1 MNSFNSDNFSDNT
14 NFRNQDSNNDNFNN
28 NGFRRKDFNNKSF
41 NGSYDDDKKN
51 NETIIDELINS
62 LFPQEY
68 NLKQNL
74 KQKNQQQEDMYSNKK
89 IEYEIIMDCSNKSD
103 YIIYYFVTKK
113 IMYILPTKQAQDI
126 AIHGNWKT
134 GRAFDKLVKNGK
146 KVVKTS
152 VGALI
157 PVDKMLK
164 LVNFTNS
171 KFEKYIE
178 L

>member
-41 NGSYDDDKKN
+41 NSSYDDDKKN

-62 LFPQEY
+62 LFPQECD
-68 NLKQNL
+68 LKQNL

-103 YIIYYFVTKK
+103 YIIYYRKLNIIYGKK
-113 IMYILPTKQAQDI
+113 AQI
-126 AIHGNWKT
+126 
-134 GRAFDKLVKNGK
+134 VKN
-146 KVVKTS
+146 S
-152 VGALI
+152 R
-157 PVDKMLK
+157 
-164 LVNFTNS
+164 F
-171 KFEKYIE
+171 KFIRFLWKYT
-178 L
+178 

>member
-41 NGSYDDDKKN
+41 NSSYDDDKKN

-68 NLKQNL
+68 DLKQNL
-74 KQKNQQQEDMYSNKK
+74 KQKNQQQEDIYSNKK

-103 YIIYYFVTKK
+103 YIIYYRK
-113 IMYILPTKQAQDI
+113 
-126 AIHGNWKT
+126 
-134 GRAFDKLVKNGK
+134 
-146 KVVKTS
+146 
-152 VGALI
+152 
-157 PVDKMLK
+157 
-164 LVNFTNS
+164 
-171 KFEKYIE
+171 
-178 L
+178 